1 MKIVSIVGK
10 KNSGKTS
17 LTVKVIEELTKRGY
31 KVASIK
37 HSHHTMEMDRKDTD
51 TWRHKQAGADVVVGI
66 GSTTFFNVK
75 KELDLN
81 RLLFLIKHFDD
92 IDFVVIEGFK
102 RYNYPKITTSSD
114 VVDEYTIK
122 EVDSFKIDDNGLKEL
137 VDIIEKRSHDIVD
150 TLFANNC
157 GFNNGEDI
165 ASQIRSAK
173 LTTDD
178 LDKTHSYLSIDGKV
192 VGLNRFV
199 SDYLKQ
205 NVLGIINTLNLKD
218 YNIDEVKDIEVLIPD
233 ENTLQKENTNLKI
246 KINEKPLKINNF
258 TKNIVS
264 NSIKA
269 MIKSLKTPDKVKS
282 INLTISN
289 IKDEY
294 NKREELYKVKLAN
307 QEKLTRNAERA
318 SEEEINEEKNEDFEN
333 MKDDF
338 DFGNKIVALIER
350 DVNELYS
357 RKLINQVKIDQIDA
371 ITYSFAD
378 SNVEKEVAFKIENN
392 NLFCI
397 DTGESF
403 TVWLLNNFKA

>member
-51 TWRHKQAGADVVVGI
+51 TWRHKQAGADVVVGV

-92 IDFVVIEGFK
+92 VDFVVIEGFK
-102 RYNYPKITTSSD
+102 RYNYPKIATSSD

-269 MIKSLKTPDKVKS
+269 MVKSLKTPDEVKS

-289 IKDEY
+289 IKNENLIDSDITLKTNNEY
-294 NKREELYKVKLAN
+294 L
-307 QEKLTRNAERA
+307 
-318 SEEEINEEKNEDFEN
+318 EINKFSQGILKETTYAIINSLKTEEK
-333 MKDDF
+333 
-338 DFGNKIVALIER
+338 
-350 DVNELYS
+350 
-357 RKLINQVKIDQIDA
+357 
-371 ITYSFAD
+371 IT
-378 SNVEKEVAFKIENN
+378 KIEIK
-392 NLFCI
+392 L
-397 DTGESF
+397 E
-403 TVWLLNNFKA
+403 K